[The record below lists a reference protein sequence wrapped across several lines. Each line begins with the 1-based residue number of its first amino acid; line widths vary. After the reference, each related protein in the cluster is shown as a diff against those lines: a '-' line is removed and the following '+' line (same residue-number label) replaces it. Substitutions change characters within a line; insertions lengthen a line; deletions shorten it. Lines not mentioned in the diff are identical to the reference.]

1 MLSPLAIFWYQIFL
15 LPICSCIHF
24 QIWFYFT
31 WLHFFYTKGVVAWD
45 ITFITFMHY
54 YKSRIF
60 THTLLATLSEVD
72 QKIHQSVHFLPL
84 AIQLALNFQEMHCS
98 FIIISSISL
107 VNNNKPKAWRFQQ
120 SLILLGSPLSIVH
133 AITIHYHNLIA
144 ADNISY
150 SIVQATN

>member
-1 MLSPLAIFWYQIFL
+1 
-15 LPICSCIHF
+15 
-24 QIWFYFT
+24 
-31 WLHFFYTKGVVAWD
+31 
-45 ITFITFMHY
+45 MHY

-72 QKIHQSVHFLPL
+72 QKIYQSVHFLPL

-98 FIIISSISL
+98 FITISSTSL
-107 VNNNKPKAWRFQQ
+107 VNNSKPKAWRFQQ